1 LDDDFS
7 TVDLSIA
14 LVHYPVLNKNGET
27 IASAVTNLDLH
38 DLARS
43 AKTYGVKTFYVATPL
58 VDQQQLA
65 RKIIG
70 HWTEGY
76 GKTYNPDRRDAL
88 ELIKVVDYVA
98 DAVDDVC
105 NRCSQVPETVVT
117 SARKTDRSIGFER
130 FRGILRDGKPY
141 LLLFGTAWG
150 ISEEMI
156 RQADWFLEPIYGTT
170 AYNHLS
176 VRAASA
182 IILDRLLGRKNGG

>member
-1 LDDDFS
+1 MDDDFS
-7 TVDLSIA
+7 AVDLSIA

-43 AKTYGVKTFYVATPL
+43 ARTYGVKTYYVATPL
-58 VDQQQLA
+58 ADQQELA
-65 RKIIG
+65 KKIVG

-88 ELIKVVDYVA
+88 ELIKIVDGVA
-98 DAVDDVC
+98 DAVDDIGS
-105 NRCSQVPETVVT
+105 RCSQAPETVVT
-117 SARKTDRSIGFER
+117 SARKTDDCLGYER
-130 FRGILRDGKPY
+130 FRGMLRDGKPY

-156 RQADWFLEPIYGTT
+156 RQADWFLEPIFGATD
-170 AYNHLS
+170 YNHLS

-182 IILDRLLGRKNGG
+182 IILDRLLGRTGGG